1 MYAYILVGFKPGK
14 EREAFDELSHLEKI
28 VDINL
33 IFGEWDIIMKVEIE
47 SPGDLEQFIIE
58 QVRVLDGVNLTSTMI
73 VAR

>member
-1 MYAYILVGFKPGK
+1 MYAYILIGFKPGA
-14 EREAFDELSHLEKI
+14 ERKAFDELSSLDKV

-47 SPGDLEQFIIE
+47 SPGDLEKFIIE
-58 QVRVLDGVNLTSTMI
+58 QVRGLSGVNLTSTMI